1 MRLATQFIESLFTV
15 FLLVLLIRILMSWIP
30 SAPIA
35 GFWRAV
41 YDFFHQSTDWYLGMF
56 RRIIPPIGMVDLSPM
71 VAIIV
76 LYILKGL
83 TISILRS
90 F

>member
-1 MRLATQFIESLFTV
+1 MDLTTEFVDSLFTV

-35 GFWRAV
+35 GFWRGV
-41 YDFFHQSTDWYLGMF
+41 YDFFHQSTDWFLGVF
-56 RRIIPPIGMVDLSPM
+56 RRVIPPLGMVDLSPM